1 MVSHDGMEDYT
12 LESELGHGAFG
23 VAFLALRNSD
33 RRQCVV
39 KRIKMR
45 EMSKRDALAAE
56 REVTV
61 MQKVAH
67 PNIIGYYDSFVSQ
80 ENMHIVMEYADG
92 GTLYTVLRSALHTGP
107 LAESSVLAYFAQLL
121 AAVRC
126 LHQNHILHRDLKS
139 PNVFLTSDNMV
150 KLGDFGLSRVLASNS
165 FAKSTVG
172 TVPQLSPELCKGK
185 PYGTECDVWAL
196 GCLLYEMTHRRNA
209 FKEHSLPATVMK
221 IMRGDFALD
230 ATQPYSD
237 AIVRIIEG
245 CLEVSTERR
254 STLDE
259 LVRHPLLHPLVD
271 SLDADY
277 AAAGNLSAGRTEPTQ
292 PTPVTS
298 QERGGGWVRGSV
310 DFVPIAGSTDDPSP
324 EAAGTEPPPTPAN
337 AAAGRRRGGG
347 GGRRAAARSIGALTE
362 VGDSMQSL
370 PKTPGGEH
378 GACRRRF
385 SRDASLT
392 PMALCL
398 QAWRRWAAPARSGA
412 PLSTPPPTT
421 STSTSRSSRSSR
433 RGKGLGGSGR
443 ASFRWPDSQRGT
455 TAGAR
460 HLARRCERR
469 CPPLPLRP
477 ACGAT
482 CVTVP
487 GLCRQVND
495 WQNAPISPVEAAQV
509 LETSRELGESADSLP
524 ELQVSAR
531 PCTRQCSLG
540 RVLHTAGWG
549 CLVCRGGSRPLEPP
563 TCPAHSLAP
572 KARYRQ
578 PSCPGVL
585 LSTLLPMPCT
595 PRVAPIDATQAL

>member
-139 PNVFLTSDNMV
+139 PNVFLTLDNTV

-230 ATQPYSD
+230 ATQV
-237 AIVRIIEG
+237 I
-245 CLEVSTERR
+245 
-254 STLDE
+254 
-259 LVRHPLLHPLVD
+259 
-271 SLDADY
+271 
-277 AAAGNLSAGRTEPTQ
+277 
-292 PTPVTS
+292 PTPSHLLDRISPIFSPFFPVLCAFS
-298 QERGGGWVRGSV
+298 PSERGGSNEPQAGTQGQETVARGS
-310 DFVPIAGSTDDPSP
+310 
-324 EAAGTEPPPTPAN
+324 E
-337 AAAGRRRGGG
+337 
-347 GGRRAAARSIGALTE
+347 
-362 VGDSMQSL
+362 
-370 PKTPGGEH
+370 
-378 GACRRRF
+378 RRF
-385 SRDASLT
+385 SGLANSGCWERMAALLRCHRPHHRGLPRGQHGAARDA
-392 PMALCL
+392 
-398 QAWRRWAAPARSGA
+398 R
-412 PLSTPPPTT
+412 
-421 STSTSRSSRSSR
+421 
-433 RGKGLGGSGR
+433 
-443 ASFRWPDSQRGT
+443 
-455 TAGAR
+455 
-460 HLARRCERR
+460 
-469 CPPLPLRP
+469 
-477 ACGAT
+477 
-482 CVTVP
+482 
-487 GLCRQVND
+487 
-495 WQNAPISPVEAAQV
+495 
-509 LETSRELGESADSLP
+509 
-524 ELQVSAR
+524 
-531 PCTRQCSLG
+531 
-540 RVLHTAGWG
+540 
-549 CLVCRGGSRPLEPP
+549 
-563 TCPAHSLAP
+563 
-572 KARYRQ
+572 
-578 PSCPGVL
+578 
-585 LSTLLPMPCT
+585 
-595 PRVAPIDATQAL
+595 